1 MKNLLVAVGAV
12 VLMSSSNV
20 FAEESQKF
28 EVKHFN
34 PYTGQM
40 VSYPGYGYNGYNG
53 YNNFG
58 NGNGYGYGQGQA
70 QAQGQAHGYGQ
81 GYGQGYGYGQAHG
94 QERDD
99 LEKKRKDKLEQER
112 KDHEFAISLQ
122 NVENPEKQYDVYPD
136 DVDSRSGKVYSD
148 RSSLGDRYGIP
159 YKGQGYSRDTKYKK

>member
-58 NGNGYGYGQGQA
+58 NGNGYGYGQGQGNFGFNMSGNVSGHGNG
-70 QAQGQAHGYGQ
+70 QGQYQHSHTSNGV
-81 GYGQGYGYGQAHG
+81 H
-94 QERDD
+94 R
-99 LEKKRKDKLEQER
+99 
-112 KDHEFAISLQ
+112 H
-122 NVENPEKQYDVYPD
+122 
-136 DVDSRSGKVYSD
+136 
-148 RSSLGDRYGIP
+148 
-159 YKGQGYSRDTKYKK
+159 

>member
-1 MKNLLVAVGAV
+1 MNPEIGITHTG
-12 VLMSSSNV
+12 SSDRSS
-20 FAEESQKF
+20 ARSSQA
-28 EVKHFN
+28 H
-34 PYTGQM
+34 
-40 VSYPGYGYNGYNG
+40 GYGQGHG
-53 YNNFG
+53 H
-58 NGNGYGYGQGQA
+58 GYGQGQA